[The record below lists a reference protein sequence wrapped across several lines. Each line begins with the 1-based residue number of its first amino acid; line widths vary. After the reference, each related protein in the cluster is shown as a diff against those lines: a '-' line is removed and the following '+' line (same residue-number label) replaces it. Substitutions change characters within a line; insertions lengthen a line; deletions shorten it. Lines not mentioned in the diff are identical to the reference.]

1 MSNVIITLN
10 KSGVRELLRSEEMK
24 KVCEEHAEAALLRL
38 GPGYEVTTRTG
49 KNRVN
54 AQVAAISFKA
64 KRDNL
69 KNNTILK
76 ALR

>member
-1 MSNVIITLN
+1 MNRGQVTLN
-10 KSGVRELLRSEEMK
+10 PAGVRALLRSEEMRAI
-24 KVCEEHAEAALLRL
+24 CEEHATATLK
-38 GPGYEVTTRTG
+38 GCGKGYEMGSFTG

-54 AQVAAISFKA
+54 AQVWAATARA

-69 KNNTILK
+69 KNNTLLK